1 MSRFDRYI
9 LSQFLTL
16 FGFFALILVSVY
28 WVNRAV
34 SLFDQLIASGQN
46 VSVFLELS
54 ILTLPNVIRLVLPI
68 AVFAGT
74 VYVTNRL
81 SSESEL
87 TVMQATGFSPWR
99 LARPVAVFGVI
110 TALML
115 SALTHFLVPTS
126 NAELSKKQKEI
137 TENVT
142 ARLLTE
148 GTFLHPT
155 DGVTFYIRE
164 ITPNG
169 VLKDVFLA
177 DHRSEGRSTFYTAS
191 DAYLVQD
198 ETGPKLVMVDGLAQL
213 HRHDTDTLMTT
224 NFADFSYDISS
235 LIDPETA
242 PRVSA
247 KHFPSWDI
255 IGNMDAI
262 SAQTGESIGGITEDL
277 HDRFAM
283 PLSTVSFALIGFAML
298 LTGGFSRFGVWRQI
312 IAAFMIL
319 VVLEALKNAIA
330 DPVRSNP
337 DLWPMMYLPS
347 TLGFLIAGGLLYFSA
362 NPIRWRRK
370 VAT

>member
-54 ILTLPNVIRLVLPI
+54 VLTLPNVIRLVLPI

-99 LARPVAVFGVI
+99 LARPVAVFGLICAV
-110 TALML
+110 ML
-115 SALTHFLVPTS
+115 SALTHFLVPAS
-126 NAELSKKQKEI
+126 NAELSKRQKEI

-142 ARLLTE
+142 ARLLTD
-148 GTFLHPT
+148 GTFLHPA

-169 VLKDVFLA
+169 VLKDVFLS
-177 DHRSEGRSTFYTAS
+177 DQRTQGRTTSYTAS

-224 NFADFSYDISS
+224 NFADLSYDISA
-235 LIDPETA
+235 LIDPGA
-242 PRVSA
+242 KPRVSA
-247 KHFPSWDI
+247 KHFSSWDI
-255 IGNMDAI
+255 LGKVEAV
-262 SAQTGESIGGITEDL
+262 AEVTGESVGGITEEL
-277 HDRFAM
+277 HERFAM

-298 LTGGFSRFGVWRQI
+298 LVGGFSRFGVWRQI
-312 IAAFMIL
+312 IAAFVIL
-319 VVLEALKNAIA
+319 IVLEAMKNAIS
-330 DPVRSNP
+330 DPVRANP
-337 DLWPMMYLPS
+337 ELWPIMYIPC
-347 TLGFLIAGGLLYFSA
+347 TLGFVVAGVLLYISA
-362 NPIRWRRK
+362 HPLKWRRR
-370 VAT
+370 ATQ

>member
-54 ILTLPNVIRLVLPI
+54 VLTLPNVIRLVLPI

-110 TALML
+110 SALML
-115 SALTHFLVPTS
+115 SVLTHFLVPAS
-126 NAELSKKQKEI
+126 NAELSKRQKEI

-142 ARLLTE
+142 ARLLTD
-148 GTFLHPT
+148 GTFLHPA

-177 DHRSEGRSTFYTAS
+177 DHRTEGRATSYTAS

-213 HRHDTDTLMTT
+213 HRQDTDTLMTT
-224 NFADFSYDISS
+224 NFADFSYDISA
-235 LIDPETA
+235 LIDPASA

-247 KHFPSWDI
+247 SHFSSWDI
-255 IGNMDAI
+255 IGNIDAI
-262 SAQTGESIGGITEDL
+262 SKLTGESVGGIREEL

-283 PLSTVSFALIGFAML
+283 PLSTISFALIGFAML
-298 LTGGFSRFGVWRQI
+298 LVGGFSRFGVWRQI
-312 IAAFMIL
+312 IAAFIIL
-319 VVLEALKNAIA
+319 VMLEGMKNAFT
-330 DPVRSNP
+330 DPVRSTP
-337 DLWPMMYLPS
+337 ELWPLMYVPS
-347 TLGFLIAGGLLYFSA
+347 AIGFLVAAALLYLSA
-362 NPIRWRRK
+362 NPIRWRLRG
-370 VAT
+370 AA

>member
-9 LSQFLTL
+9 LSQLLTL

-54 ILTLPNVIRLVLPI
+54 VLTLPNVIRLVLPI

-99 LARPVAVFGVI
+99 LARPVAIFGVI

-126 NAELSKKQKEI
+126 NAELSKRQKEI

-142 ARLLTE
+142 ARLLTD
-148 GTFLHPT
+148 GTFLHPA

-177 DHRSEGRSTFYTAS
+177 DHRSEGRSTSYTAS

-198 ETGPKLVMVDGLAQL
+198 ESGPKLVMVDGLAQL

-235 LIDPETA
+235 LIDPGSA

-247 KHFPSWDI
+247 KHFPSWEI
-255 IGNMDAI
+255 IGNKEAI
-262 SAQTGESIGGITEDL
+262 AQETGESIGGITEDL

-283 PLSTVSFALIGFAML
+283 PLSTISFALIGFAML
-298 LTGGFSRFGVWRQI
+298 LAGGFSRFGVWRQI
-312 IAAFMIL
+312 IAAFVII
-319 VVLEALKNAIA
+319 VILEAMKNAIA
-330 DPVRSNP
+330 DPVRANP
-337 DLWPMMYLPS
+337 ELWPLMYVPS
-347 TLGFLIAGGLLYFSA
+347 SLGFVIAGILLYLSA
-362 NPIRWRRK
+362 NPIRWRRRA
-370 VAT
+370 AT